1 MNFLNLLEVADFIE
15 FEIKRKELLTV
26 LGLELPRVTDEW
38 AYVHV

>member
-26 LGLELPRVTDEW
+26 LGLVLPRVTDEW